1 MYLSLVFVHCLSHPC
16 LVVLCKFNT
25 VSGHI
30 SQCVC
35 FVIYCCLSLFKCDN
49 FLSLCFSMSTVL
61 HWYTMLSFVLF
72 NNNNKKKHAVV
83 YFSII
88 CKLINKKNLFFFPS
102 WKLLYVKRNRSNLF
116 RVFGW
121 SRFSKNIYTH

>member
-49 FLSLCFSMSTVL
+49 FLSLCFL
-61 HWYTMLSFVLF
+61 CRLF
-72 NNNNKKKHAVV
+72 CIVYHAFICFIQQQKKHAVV

-88 CKLINKKNLFFFPS
+88 CKLINKKKSFFFP
-102 WKLLYVKRNRSNLF
+102 YGNYCM
-116 RVFGW
+116 
-121 SRFSKNIYTH
+121 SKETVATYSEYLVEVDFLRIYTHINI